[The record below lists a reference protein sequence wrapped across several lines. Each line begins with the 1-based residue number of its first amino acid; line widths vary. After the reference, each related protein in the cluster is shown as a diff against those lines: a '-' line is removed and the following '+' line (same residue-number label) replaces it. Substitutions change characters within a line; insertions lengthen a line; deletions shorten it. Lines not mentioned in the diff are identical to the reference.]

1 MKETATQVDDL
12 TVHTLK
18 FIKSL
23 IKCKELKKPWEFSC
37 SAYGIIFGEKR
48 IEFDLTTKYAQRDQY
63 N

>member
-18 FIKSL
+18 SIKIL
-23 IKCKELKKPWEFSC
+23 IKCKELEKPWDFSC
-37 SAYGIIFGEKR
+37 SAYGIIFGEQR
-48 IEFDLTTKYAQRDQY
+48 IEFDLTTTFAQRDQY